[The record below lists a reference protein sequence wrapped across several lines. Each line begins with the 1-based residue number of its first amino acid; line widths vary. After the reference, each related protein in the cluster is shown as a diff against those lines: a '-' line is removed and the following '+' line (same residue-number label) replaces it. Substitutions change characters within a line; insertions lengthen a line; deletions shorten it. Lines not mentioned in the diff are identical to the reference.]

1 MRTIFFLIIV
11 ALVFPLFA
19 QIDLP
24 PESRDYKL
32 FMGNQTI
39 GYYSYT
45 LKPVPGGW
53 DLNAETFMAIT
64 AGGKPARLRMKTSW
78 QLDSRMHP
86 ENYRIEIFSDD
97 ELRQE
102 IEVQVSGGKAKISE
116 NGSTR
121 SIDLP
126 ARLFTAELNVID
138 GWLLLPRMFDLE
150 RDSSFSLSMFVP
162 QLGNVIEAGIFPGQ
176 FEGTAGAPSRKFSVK
191 APGVEIEFYAQID
204 SRTLT
209 YWSATNQGIV
219 ARIAPNLDKNEIEQ
233 TAVGADIFGNIMR
246 QENILADIDVD
257 IPLNIIRLKADIDIR
272 LSTDTEK
279 YLEPAGQKFAG
290 EIVGTSIK
298 GGIVIEAKGF
308 DGKRALSYPI
318 GPTNIPIEGYVDAEP
333 KIESADST
341 IIAFASSIAT
351 ESENIWQV
359 AKAIN
364 RFVTE
369 NIDIDTEERSAS
381 RTLTL
386 SKGNSLSHARLCV
399 ALLRALGIPARVVGG
414 VILDQGFWLRHHW
427 VEVWVSPKDKWI
439 PIDPTSGEDMS
450 FSASHITLWLGE
462 GQISP
467 SRTNSIVVIDYQLHE

>member
-1 MRTIFFLIIV
+1 MRIIFFLIILV
-11 ALVFPLFA
+11 LVFPLLA

-45 LKPVPGGW
+45 LKPVTGGW

-64 AGGKPARLRMKTSW
+64 AGGKPARLRMKTLW
-78 QLDSRMHP
+78 QLDSRMQP
-86 ENYRIEIFSDD
+86 DSYRIEIFSDD

-102 IEVQVSGGKAKISE
+102 IVVEVSGGKARISE
-116 NGSTR
+116 SGSVR

-150 RDSSFSLSMFVP
+150 RDSSFSLPLFVP
-162 QLGNVIEAGIFPGQ
+162 QLGSVIEAGVFPGQ

-191 APGVEIEFYAQID
+191 APGVEIEFYAQIGT
-204 SRTLT
+204 RTVT

-219 ARIAPNLDKNEIEQ
+219 ARIAPNLDKAEIEQ
-233 TAVGADIFGNIMR
+233 TAVGADIFGNIVR
-246 QENILADIDVD
+246 QENILADVAID
-257 IPLNIIRLKADIDIR
+257 IPLNTISLKANIDIR
-272 LSTDTEK
+272 LTPDTEI
-279 YLEPAGQKFAG
+279 YLESTGQKFSG
-290 EIVGTSIK
+290 EIAGSSIA
-298 GGIVIEAKGF
+298 GGIIIESKEF
-308 DGKRALSYPI
+308 DGKRALSYPL
-318 GPTNIPIEGYVDAEP
+318 GPANIPIVDYVNAES
-333 KIESADST
+333 KIESTDST
-341 IIAFASSIAT
+341 IIAFASSIAA
-351 ESENIWQV
+351 ESENVWQV
-359 AKAIN
+359 AKTIN
-364 RFVTE
+364 RFVAD

-427 VEVWVSPKDKWI
+427 VEVWVSSKDKWI
-439 PIDPTSGEDMS
+439 PVDPTTGEDVS

-467 SRTNSIVVIDYQLHE
+467 SRANSIVVIDYKLRQ